1 MKEMEI
7 VSVKCDCCS
16 LKEDCTQDYIAQVR
30 LNFEGKWLCG
40 LCAEAVRDELSKAL
54 DIEESR
60 GGGVREAMRAHTT
73 FCRRFLQSNPAVCVA
88 DGMRQ
93 MLRRRRSGDFNSV
106 VVGAGASSKGPS
118 PIKKEEDAS
127 EESEQKK
134 KHHSPMGSQVGDES
148 SLSF

>member
-7 VSVKCDCCS
+7 ESVKCDCCS

-54 DIEESR
+54 DIEKSR
-60 GGGVREAMRAHTT
+60 GGGDVREAMRAHTK
-73 FCRRFLQSNPAVCVA
+73 FCQRFFQSNPAVCVA

-93 MLRRRRSGDFNSV
+93 MLRRRSGDFNSV
-106 VVGAGASSKGPS
+106 VVGAGADTGGAGASSKGPS
-118 PIKKEEDAS
+118 
-127 EESEQKK
+127 K

>member
-7 VSVKCDCCS
+7 ESVKCDCCS
-16 LKEDCTQDYIAQVR
+16 LKEDCTQDYISQVR

-60 GGGVREAMRAHTT
+60 GGGGGVREAMRAHTT
-73 FCRRFLQSNPAVCVA
+73 FCRRFFQSNPAVCVA

-93 MLRRRRSGDFNSV
+93 MLRRRSGDFNSV
-106 VVGAGASSKGPS
+106 VVGAGASSKGTS
-118 PIKKEEDAS
+118 
-127 EESEQKK
+127 K
-134 KHHSPMGSQVGDES
+134 KHHLPMGSQVGDES